1 MQTEVYI
8 RWVIKMVFVFILG
21 FLSGATALKVGVVL
35 WDYLHDKGDWMID
48 EVKQIADHYGLENQF
63 LQLIEEMAE
72 LIVAINHDRRNPNK
86 QNLKNIIEELADVE
100 LCLQQVIY
108 LLKARQLVNI
118 MTAVKISRQLERIEA
133 EEAEDRK

>member
-1 MQTEVYI
+1 
-8 RWVIKMVFVFILG
+8 
-21 FLSGATALKVGVVL
+21 
-35 WDYLHDKGDWMID
+35 MID

-72 LIVAINHDRRNPNK
+72 LIVVINHDRRNPNK